1 MCRKEKMGDKKEPA
15 SDLSFTRLALK
26 FFFFPA
32 ADLFA
37 TVSPEA
43 VAGAIVW

>member
-26 FFFFPA
+26 FFFFPQLQIYLR
-32 ADLFA
+32 LFPQKLSL
-37 TVSPEA
+37 VQ
-43 VAGAIVW
+43 